1 MYTGN
6 HKYDVHPY
14 LSLWLFDI
22 YAFECTFNFP
32 FEIVMVNLTLETI
45 LNCELFAMFSLMA
58 LFSISFY
65 FV

>member
-6 HKYDVHPY
+6 HKFDVHPY

-45 LNCELFAMFSLMA
+45 LNWELFAMF
-58 LFSISFY
+58 
-65 FV
+65 